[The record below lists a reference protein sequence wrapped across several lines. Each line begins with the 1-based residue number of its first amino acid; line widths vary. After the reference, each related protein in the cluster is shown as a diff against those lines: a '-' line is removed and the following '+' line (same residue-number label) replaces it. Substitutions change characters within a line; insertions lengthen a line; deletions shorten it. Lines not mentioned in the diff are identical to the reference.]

1 VRSVGVAIRTS
12 HPLSRTRD
20 LDLVLDLADWDLPFP
35 STLDGEGVHRSS
47 GSVSELLRARVFLVR
62 RELIKGL
69 NLPPI
74 PSSSTY
80 LPLPPLPSSSTTLY
94 LPLPPTFLFHHYLP
108 LPPLF
113 HLPSSSTYLPLPP
126 LFHLPSS
133 SSTTFLFHHY
143 LPLPPLF
150 TFLFHLPSSSTTTF
164 LFHHS
169 STCTHSSPSRQWSGR
184 DAELGR
190 GPGSVR
196 AAARGARE
204 VRLRLPRRR
213 DLDDSQPACG
223 AASVAVRLYLH
234 VHALNTLGFA
244 GLDNRTEA
252 GRAARVVMVKE
263 HSNARHS
270 KEKV

>member
-80 LPLPPLPSSSTTLY
+80 LPLPPLPSSSTTLPPTFLFLHY
-94 LPLPPTFLFHHYLP
+94 LPLPPLPSSSTTLPPTFLFHLPSSSPTLPPPFLFHHYLP

-133 SSTTFLFHHY
+133 STTLSNNEMCNNNVKVHSGHEGQGCD
-143 LPLPPLF
+143 PLPQGVDEGVLCERHRAERQSG
-150 TFLFHLPSSSTTTF
+150 LR
-164 LFHHS
+164 HS
-169 STCTHSSPSRQWSGR
+169 SQRPEDG
-184 DAELGR
+184 
-190 GPGSVR
+190 
-196 AAARGARE
+196 
-204 VRLRLPRRR
+204 
-213 DLDDSQPACG
+213 
-223 AASVAVRLYLH
+223 
-234 VHALNTLGFA
+234 
-244 GLDNRTEA
+244 
-252 GRAARVVMVKE
+252 
-263 HSNARHS
+263 
-270 KEKV
+270 

>member
-150 TFLFHLPSSSTTTF
+150 HLPSSSTYLPLPPLFHLPSSSTTLSNTEMCNNNVKVHSGHEGQGCDP
-164 LFHHS
+164 LPQGVDEGVLCERHRAERQSGLRHS
-169 STCTHSSPSRQWSGR
+169 SQRPEDG
-184 DAELGR
+184 
-190 GPGSVR
+190 
-196 AAARGARE
+196 
-204 VRLRLPRRR
+204 
-213 DLDDSQPACG
+213 
-223 AASVAVRLYLH
+223 
-234 VHALNTLGFA
+234 
-244 GLDNRTEA
+244 
-252 GRAARVVMVKE
+252 
-263 HSNARHS
+263 
-270 KEKV
+270 